1 MIETLITIV
10 ILITFG
16 VYFNLS
22 VNLVDKISD
31 TMLFKQL
38 SLWEVISGLSP
49 FKKIVLVLGAPI
61 IIPLGLILLL
71 INLALNLGMRK

>member
-1 MIETLITIV
+1 MEILIIMAM
-10 ILITFG
+10 LITFG

-31 TMLFKQL
+31 TMLFEQL
-38 SLWEVISGLSP
+38 SLWEVISGLSL

-71 INLALNLGMRK
+71 INLVLNLGMRK